1 MTITARQG
9 VRHGWR
15 LAVPLIAGSALA
27 FAAVPALA
35 NGQAANG
42 QVQAPATAPTTA
54 PATPAPAATPVEYV
68 YVAMVTSEGTI
79 TFALDK
85 THAPLTTANFLKYVD
100 AKKFDGTTFYR
111 AMHLDWGDEPTG
123 LLQGGLQGIKVLAP
137 VAHEPTTQTGLH
149 HTSGTISM
157 ARYAPGTATADF
169 TIMVG
174 DVKSLD
180 ATPSADNPDLKAGFA
195 AFGHVVSGMD
205 VVRKIWDA
213 PRSAT
218 KGEGVMRGQMLAPPV
233 KIVSARRV
241 PAPPAAQ

>member
-1 MTITARQG
+1 MRIAARQG
-9 VRHGWR
+9 VRQGWR
-15 LAVPLIAGSALA
+15 LAVPFIAGSALTL
-27 FAAVPALA
+27 AALPAKA
-35 NGQAANG
+35 Q
-42 QVQAPATAPTTA
+42 QSATAPTA
-54 PATPAPAATPVEYV
+54 AAAAPAPAATPVEYV

-100 AKKFDGTTFYR
+100 GKKFDGSTFYR
-111 AMHLDWGDEPTG
+111 SMHLDWGDEPSG
-123 LLQGGLQGIKVLAP
+123 LLQGGLQGIKVLPP
-137 VAHEPTTQTGLH
+137 VAHEPTSQTGLH

-180 ATPSADNPDLKAGFA
+180 ANPASDNPEFKAGFA
-195 AFGHVVSGMD
+195 AFGHVASGMD

-213 PRSAT
+213 PRSPT
-218 KGEGVMRGQMLAPPV
+218 KGEGVMRGQMLDPAV

-241 PAPPAAQ
+241 PAPPAAAQ

>member
-1 MTITARQG
+1 MARWN
-9 VRHGWR
+9 RR
-15 LAVPLIAGSALA
+15 LAVPVLAGAALA
-27 FAAVPALA
+27 LMAAPAMA
-35 NGQAANG
+35 Q
-42 QVQAPATAPTTA
+42 QAPAAAATA
-54 PATPAPAATPVEYV
+54 PAPAATPVEYA

-79 TFALDK
+79 VLALDK

-100 AKKFDGTTFYR
+100 GKKFDGTTFYR
-111 AMHLDWGDEPTG
+111 SMHLDWGDTPAG
-123 LLQGGLQGIKVLAP
+123 LVQGGLQGIKVLPP
-137 VAHEPTTQTGLH
+137 VAHEPTSQTGLH

-174 DVKSLD
+174 DVVTLD
-180 ATPSADNPDLKAGFA
+180 ANPSSDNPEFKAGFA

-205 VVRKIWDA
+205 VVHKIWDA

-218 KGEGVMRGQMLAPPV
+218 KGEGVMRGQMLDPPV

-241 PAPPAAQ
+241 PAPPTPAQ